1 MRRWW
6 AIAALLAG
14 ETKEASASEETD
26 AFKGFETRGEKLV
39 ELIGI
44 EPTTS

>member
-1 MRRWW
+1 MECGIVRFYALW
-6 AIAALLAG
+6 AG
-14 ETKEASASEETD
+14 FGASETGPYLLLSAGLIE
-26 AFKGFETRGEKLV
+26 FKLV